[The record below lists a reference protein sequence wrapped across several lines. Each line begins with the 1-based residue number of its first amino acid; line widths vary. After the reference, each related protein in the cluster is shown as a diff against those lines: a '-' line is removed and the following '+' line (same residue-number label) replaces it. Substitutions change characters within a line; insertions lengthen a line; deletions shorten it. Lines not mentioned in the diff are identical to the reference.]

1 MQPIEHE
8 IDEAFSPLLVRDL
21 RAALE
26 ASWGLLAMVG
36 SPSALESRREE
47 TRELLARRL
56 LKCARAGETNKNR
69 LVTYAVGSVV

>member
-1 MQPIEHE
+1 MQPIEHDIE
-8 IDEAFSPLLVRDL
+8 EAFSPLLVRDL

-26 ASWGLLAMVG
+26 ASWGLLATVG

-56 LKCARAGETNKNR
+56 LKCARGGETNKNR
-69 LVTYAVGSVV
+69 LVTYAVGSIV